1 MNITFFIGN
10 KSNKGG
16 LFMCDNF
23 SIEASSAISYIKIK
37 DYLLKEL
44 NPILIQNRT
53 IIFICIGT
61 DRSTGDSLG
70 PLVGYKLKHL
80 SKNNIHIYGTLED
93 PIHAKN
99 MVEVLSKINSTFI
112 NPYIVAIDS
121 CLGSLNNIGKVFIQK
136 KPLCPGLALNKQLPC
151 IGEMSITGIV
161 NISGSFEFLVLQN
174 TRLYTVMNL
183 ADAISK
189 GISYF
194 ILKSLDNSR
203 SNTRNIFN
211 IEQEH

>member
-1 MNITFFIGN
+1 
-10 KSNKGG
+10 
-16 LFMCDNF
+16 MCDNF
-23 SIEASSAISYIKIK
+23 SIEASSVISYIKIK

-44 NPILIQNRT
+44 SPILVQNRP

-80 SKNNIHIYGTLED
+80 SKNNIYIYGTLEY

-99 MVEVLSKINSTFI
+99 MVEILTKVKSTFI

-121 CLGSLNNIGKVFIQK
+121 CLGSLTNIGKVFIQK
-136 KPLCPGLALNKQLPC
+136 KPLCPGLALNKELPC
-151 IGEMSITGIV
+151 VGEMSITGIV
-161 NISGSFEFLVLQN
+161 NVSGSFEFLVLQN
-174 TRLYTVMNL
+174 TRLNTVMNL

-194 ILKSLDNSR
+194 ILKSLDNPH
-203 SNTRNIFN
+203 SNTTNIFN
-211 IEQEH
+211 INH

>member
-1 MNITFFIGN
+1 
-10 KSNKGG
+10 
-16 LFMCDNF
+16 MCDNF
-23 SIEASSAISYIKIK
+23 SIEASSVISYIKIK

-44 NPILIQNRT
+44 SPILVQNRP

-80 SKNNIHIYGTLED
+80 SKNNIYIYGTLED

-99 MVEVLSKINSTFI
+99 MVEVLSKIKSTFI

-151 IGEMSITGIV
+151 VGEMSITGIV
-161 NISGSFEFLVLQN
+161 NVSGSFEFLVLQN

-194 ILKSLDNSR
+194 ILKSLDDSS

-211 IEQEH
+211 I

>member
-1 MNITFFIGN
+1 
-10 KSNKGG
+10 
-16 LFMCDNF
+16 MCETF
-23 SIEASSAISYIKIK
+23 SIDASSFSSYIKIK

-44 NPILIQNRT
+44 TPIIAQNRP
-53 IIFICIGT
+53 IIFVCIGT

-70 PLVGYKLKHL
+70 PLVGYKLKYL
-80 SKNNIHIYGTLED
+80 SKNNIHIYGTLEN

-99 MVEVLSKINSTFI
+99 MVDVLSKIKSNFI

-121 CLGSLNNIGKVFIQK
+121 CLGSLSNIGKVFIQK
-136 KPLCPGLALNKQLPC
+136 KPLSPGLALNKQLPA

-161 NISGSFEFLVLQN
+161 NISGNFEFLVLQN

-183 ADAISK
+183 ADVISR

-194 ILKSLDNSR
+194 IIKSLDN
-203 SNTRNIFN
+203 TRLSTKNIFN
-211 IEQEH
+211 IKN